1 MILKN
6 FSPRTVK
13 TYYQI
18 VHYFLEYCERVF
30 PDKEMCDD
38 LVREYLLHR
47 FEMKL
52 DWQTVDS
59 VQDQFQRFRI
69 RMINLQLKEV

>member
-1 MILKN
+1 MA
-6 FSPRTVK
+6 VK

-18 VHYFLEYCERVF
+18 VHYFLEYCERVL

-38 LVREYLLHR
+38 LFREYLLHS

-52 DWQTVDS
+52 DWQIVNS
-59 VQDQFQRFRI
+59 VQDPSKRFCVQEI
-69 RMINLQLKEV
+69 ELQLMGVKFINHVL